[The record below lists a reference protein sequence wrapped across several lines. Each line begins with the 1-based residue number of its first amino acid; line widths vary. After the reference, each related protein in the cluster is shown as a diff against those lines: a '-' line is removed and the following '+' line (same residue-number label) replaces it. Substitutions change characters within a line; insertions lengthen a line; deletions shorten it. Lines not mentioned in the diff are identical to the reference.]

1 MDIIQMAAED
11 KIIKYGSSVGV
22 RLSRPILEKVF
33 RLKVGDKIEVDYSK
47 PPEIIIRP
55 VTKKE
60 NKKGEN
66 DDKE

>member
-1 MDIIQMAAED
+1 MAAED

-55 VTKKE
+55 VMKIE
-60 NKKGEN
+60 NKKSED
-66 DDKE
+66 DDKK